1 MKQLSK
7 IMLAAVASVAL
18 AVPALA
24 WDFGASGSS
33 SATWKQVTVTPAT
46 GDATVDTNFTSSS
59 GGVTVSSSNSDGA
72 NSATFSY
79 TADWNGDAG
88 NFDEYVTVSGSKK
101 VGKWTASSSTSQ
113 YMQKDVIAGTSNIAG
128 GSKPMSAGGTAA
140 ITLTDGSITYKLG
153 DAGHLSTAEKT
164 SSGPMDGTQD
174 AEARLDSFNGF
185 SVGLGV
191 GPGTLT
197 VALDMHSGTS
207 SVFFGEGMDGDDNS
221 SAGMDTSTACGSDTT
236 GFGLNFAGD
245 VGADLTFT
253 YATGSSSAK
262 PTCTGDSASNAT
274 SMTTMGLGVAVPVGG
289 MTIALDYEGTTITQ
303 KDGAYNPAK
312 AAAYKV
318 TNADLSST
326 TVAAVAGTAADL
338 DASKATTGFEI
349 SVVMPVGDA
358 SAGVNISSTSSVTTV
373 NGTAGDAA
381 VTGGTELWYTVP
393 IGPVSLSVGYGS
405 AAVTDG
411 ATTAQMGAEMSM
423 SF

>member
-1 MKQLSK
+1 MKKLSK
-7 IMLAAVASVAL
+7 MMLAAVASVAL
-18 AVPALA
+18 AAPAFA
-24 WDFGASGSS
+24 WDFSASGSS
-33 SATWKQVTVTPAT
+33 SATWKQVTVTPAS

-59 GGVTVSSSNSDGA
+59 GGVTVSSTNSDGA
-72 NSATFSY
+72 NTATFSY

-101 VGKWTASSSTSQ
+101 VGNWTASSSTSQ
-113 YMQKDVIAGTSNIAG
+113 YMNKDATAGAS
-128 GSKPMSAGGTAA
+128 PMTAGGTAA

-153 DAGHLSTAEKT
+153 DAAHLSTSEKT
-164 SSGPMDGTQD
+164 SGGPMDGAQD

-197 VALDMHSGTS
+197 VALDMHSGTT
-207 SVFFGEGMDGDDNS
+207 SVFFGEALDGDDNVTAGAD
-221 SAGMDTSTACGSDTT
+221 SATGCGSDTT

-262 PTCTGDSASNAT
+262 PACTGDSSSNTT

-289 MTIALDYEGTTITQ
+289 MSIALDYEGTTYAV
-303 KDGAYNPAK
+303 KNGAAVSC
-312 AAAYKV
+312 AASSTSHEGVVTAGACSAAY
-318 TNADLSST
+318 
-326 TVAAVAGTAADL
+326 DL
-338 DASKATTGFEI
+338 DASEAVSGFEI
-349 SVVMPVGDA
+349 SVTMPVGDA

-393 IGPVSLSVGYGS
+393 IGPVSLAIGYGS